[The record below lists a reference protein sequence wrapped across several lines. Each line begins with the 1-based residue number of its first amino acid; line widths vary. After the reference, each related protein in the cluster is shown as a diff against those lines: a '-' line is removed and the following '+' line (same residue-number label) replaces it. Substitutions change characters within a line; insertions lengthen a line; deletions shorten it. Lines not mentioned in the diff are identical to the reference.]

1 MPKLHQ
7 SRQAHRA
14 GPFGTMPAVA
24 TDPGLTPAPPSV
36 AGTLRRTGPR
46 VARDGFGPLVAFF
59 AGWKLVGLVAG
70 IAAAVLVAILLYQY
84 ERRRERPGMVVRLA
98 LGLVL
103 IRAVVGLIS
112 GSASTYLAQEIAIDT
127 LLSSAFLGSLLV
139 RRPLTGFF
147 AAELFPLPDELR
159 RHPVF
164 LHTQRVITLAWGVY
178 FLARAGVRLVAFES
192 LSSSGYVLVVALSD
206 VPFLLALLAWSVWY
220 GSRALRRE
228 LELQAA
234 P

>member
-1 MPKLHQ
+1 V
-7 SRQAHRA
+7 A
-14 GPFGTMPAVA
+14 GAGSETPLNSA
-24 TDPGLTPAPPSV
+24 PGLEAPRV
-36 AGTLRRTGPR
+36 RAVLRATGPR
-46 VARDGFGPLVAFF
+46 VARDGFGPLLAFF
-59 AGWKLVGLVAG
+59 VAWKTIGLLAG
-70 IAAAVLVAILLYQY
+70 IAAAVLTAALLFRY
-84 ERRRERPGMVVRLA
+84 ERSRGRPGMVVRLS

-147 AAELFPLPDELR
+147 AAEVFPLTDELR

-234 P
+234 PSG